1 MKRAFDSHAIIDLRY
16 WNWSSDDEG
25 DDDDDGTEE
34 PSKDDDDAQGEGEEG
49 QGRQRVKSDPDVSSR
64 KSAQQLHEYTPE
76 ELAPLRK
83 RELIADVE
91 LLDGKRLSTTLS
103 SLFIHPI
110 LSEKVKKATPDLSV
124 LKEYKRREAEFDNR
138 VKELAAVTE
147 LRDKKKA
154 EYDGYRK
161 DRLDKFMSG
170 FTQISARLKEMYQV
184 SSQRLLV

>member
-1 MKRAFDSHAIIDLRY
+1 MKRAFDSHAVIDLRY
-16 WNWSSDDEG
+16 WSSDDEG

-49 QGRQRVKSDPDVSSR
+49 QGRQRVKSDSDVSSR